1 MSLPFFLIWGTRVNI
16 QQKVGLVIV
25 FSFGLFIIAAAIV
38 RAVEITGKAYS
49 DQAALAIW
57 SVAES
62 SICNH
67 DRWLPPPF
75 RAVISK
81 GPNSTQY
88 RYGVS
93 SANSVSYPASSRV
106 NLRSNTTNWSEAPLP
121 VQDHR
126 QYRNLDFEMNAP
138 QNVQLDGGRSLD
150 ARNPRTRS
158 CELGTSK
165 LTWCRNL

>member
-62 SICNH
+62 SICN
-67 DRWLPPPF
+67 
-75 RAVISK
+75 
-81 GPNSTQY
+81 TQY